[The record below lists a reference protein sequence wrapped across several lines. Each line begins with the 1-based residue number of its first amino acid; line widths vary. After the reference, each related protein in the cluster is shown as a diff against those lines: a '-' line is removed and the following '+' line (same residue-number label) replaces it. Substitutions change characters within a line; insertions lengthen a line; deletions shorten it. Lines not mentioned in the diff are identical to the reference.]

1 MGGRDV
7 LRRIMC
13 SAALAAVIGWAAS
26 GGLAEAEPQKSAEP
40 TPQSTVPASGA
51 PPVTVAQSAGCVS
64 DCQAQHDRCRVATK
78 GSRSCDEERQRCL
91 EICLQ
96 KKKK

>member
-13 SAALAAVIGWAAS
+13 SLALAAVIGWSAS
-26 GGLAEAEPQKSAEP
+26 ENLTKVELLEPAEQ
-40 TPQSTVPASGA
+40 TPQTMVTSGA
-51 PPVTVAQSAGCVS
+51 PPVTVAQSPGCVS
-64 DCQAQHDRCRVATK
+64 ECQTQHDRCRVATK

-96 KKKK
+96 KKRK